1 MADLIRSKSQMYRML
16 SRGDF
21 GNTIPQ
27 YFSVEQ
33 WEASGDNV
41 RYPLW
46 GVRSAKA
53 AAHPACR
60 LNCPVGEVAHYAR
73 QNFAD
78 GVNISMMVSAVSQV
92 TAMLHV
98 VELNGQGLV
107 VDGIEWP
114 SLSDWRR
121 GMASP
126 ERKQWHGVAARHVL
140 ARHLNENSLADLFE
154 VLATWPGAVV
164 ELSALD
170 RCIGVLSHR
179 NAVVWEVRHY

>member
-1 MADLIRSKSQMYRML
+1 MVDLIRSKSQMYRML

-33 WEASGDNV
+33 WEASGDQR

-46 GVRSAKA
+46 GIRSAKVA
-53 AAHPACR
+53 GHPACR
-60 LNCPVGEVAHYAR
+60 LNCPVGEVADYAR
-73 QNFAD
+73 KHFAD
-78 GVNISMMVSAVSQV
+78 GVNISMMVSAVAEV

-98 VELNGQGLV
+98 VELDGQGLV

-114 SLSDWRR
+114 ELSDWRR

-126 ERKQWHGVAARHVL
+126 VRKQWHGIAARHVL
-140 ARHLNENSLADLFE
+140 ARHLNDNSRSDLWG
-154 VLATWPGAVV
+154 VLNQWPGAVV

-170 RCIGVLSHR
+170 RCIGIREHR